1 MNGHLI
7 ICNPFTF
14 QLKIT
19 SILKHFVYFSIV
31 RFKIEINLL
40 DKILI
45 IRKVVSL
52 QLFFTLTLRRPLIIL
67 FSWRLLPLLRLIM
80 LNLQGV
86 ASNSFRSIALLV
98 GLTATY
104 IIQIVIII
112 FQLLII
118 CLLVSLKCIILT
130 ILIYLLRL
138 IHFGII
144 SKKDGFGVRIN
155 LI

>member
-1 MNGHLI
+1 M
-7 ICNPFTF
+7 
-14 QLKIT
+14 KD
-19 SILKHFVYFSIV
+19 FVYFSIV

-45 IRKVVSL
+45 VRKVVSL
-52 QLFFTLTLRRPLIIL
+52 QLFFTLTLWWPLISL
-67 FSWRLLPLLRLIM
+67 FSWWLLPLLRLI
-80 LNLQGV
+80 LDLQGV
-86 ASNSFRSIALLV
+86 TSNSLRSIALLV
-98 GLTATY
+98 GLTTTY
-104 IIQIVIII
+104 IQIIII

-118 CLLVSLKCIILT
+118 WLVSLKCILT